1 MKDLLKKK
9 ETIKLAIASMYIISA
24 IILIGLYLTGINNA
38 VIVGGF
44 GVVIIQISLIGYLLG
59 ELREVNFYIRLE
71 KMGV

>member
-1 MKDLLKKK
+1 MQKLLKKK
-9 ETIKLAIASMYIISA
+9 TAIKYALASMYIISA

>member
-1 MKDLLKKK
+1 MKNLLKKK
-9 ETIKLAIASMYIISA
+9 ATIKLAIASMYIISA
-24 IILIGLYLTGINNA
+24 IILICLYLTGINNA
-38 VIVGGF
+38 IIVGGF

>member
-9 ETIKLAIASMYIISA
+9 ATIKLAIASMYIISA
-24 IILIGLYLTGINNA
+24 IILICLYLTGINNA

>member
-9 ETIKLAIASMYIISA
+9 ATIKLAIASMYIISA
-24 IILIGLYLTGINNA
+24 IILICLYLTGINNA

-59 ELREVNFYIRLE
+59 ELKEVNFYIRLE

>member
-1 MKDLLKKK
+1 MKDLIKKK
-9 ETIKLAIASMYIISA
+9 ATIKLAIASMYIISA
-24 IILIGLYLTGINNA
+24 IILICLYLTGINNA

-59 ELREVNFYIRLE
+59 ELKEINFYIRLE

>member
-9 ETIKLAIASMYIISA
+9 ATIKLAIASMYIISA
-24 IILIGLYLTGINNA
+24 IILICLYLTGINNA
-38 VIVGGF
+38 VIIGGF

-59 ELREVNFYIRLE
+59 ELKEVNFYIRLE